1 MTGRQSMVF
10 FGEAENEAPNR
21 PDASRT
27 APEPLIFV
35 VSGEASGDNLAGSL
49 MQALKAKTGGRVR
62 FAGVGGPQS
71 ERQGLQSLFPMR
83 ELSAMGLAG
92 VMHHCGGLLVRGLA
106 EVLPHLPRLIKRL
119 NQTVAA
125 ARQLEPDA
133 IVTVDSPGFCL
144 RLAHYLRGS
153 GIPIIHYVAP
163 ELWAWRPG
171 RARKLSKRLD
181 HIMA

>member
-10 FGEAENEAPNR
+10 FAEAENEAPNR
-21 PDASRT
+21 NPDASRT

-35 VSGEASGDNLAGSL
+35 VAGQASGDNLAGSL

-71 ERQGLQSLFPMR
+71 ERQGLQSLSPMR
-83 ELSAMGLAG
+83 EVSFIGT
-92 VMHHCGGLLVRGLA
+92 A

-125 ARQLEPDA
+125 ARQLAPDA
-133 IVTVDSPGFCL
+133 VVN
-144 RLAHYLRGS
+144 
-153 GIPIIHYVAP
+153 VAP
-163 ELWAWRPG
+163 PG
-171 RARKLSKRLD
+171 LFLRVSPFQQRA
-181 HIMA
+181 